1 MRSMTGYGRGEATNG
16 DVSVVVE
23 IKSVNNRFRDVN
35 VRMPRE
41 YMMLE
46 ARIATA
52 VKAAVTRGRVDV
64 FVRRSATESNQL
76 VHADPVLAERYL
88 VAVRAVA
95 QRLQLP
101 ASEVQLDAILS
112 QPGVLSLREIE
123 ADALTEWEV
132 VETAL
137 LAALQE
143 LMEMRATEGAALRT
157 DLMGHLAALERQHIE
172 VSTQTD
178 GLVARLHQ
186 RLEERLKR
194 LLGDRFDA
202 ARVVQEAAVL
212 ADKADVSEELARL
225 VSHFSQFRSALDA
238 TEPIG
243 RRLEFLVQEMNREVN
258 TLGSKSAEHPVSA
271 AVIDMKSVLER
282 VREQAANVE

>member
-1 MRSMTGYGRGEATNG
+1 MNSMTGYGRGEATNG
-16 DVSVVVE
+16 GVSVVVE
-23 IKSVNNRFRDVN
+23 LKSVNNRFRDVN

-46 ARIATA
+46 SRIVSA
-52 VKAAVTRGRVDV
+52 VKGSVARGRVDV
-64 FVRRSATESNQL
+64 YVRRSATESNQT

-95 QRLQLP
+95 QRLQLSTD
-101 ASEVQLDAILS
+101 AVQLDSILG
-112 QPGVLSLREIE
+112 QPGVLSLREVE
-123 ADALTEWEV
+123 ADALGEWEV

-137 LAALQE
+137 Q
-143 LMEMRATEGAALRT
+143 
-157 DLMGHLAALERQHIE
+157 AALEELIRMRRTEGEALRADLLSHLVALERKHIE
-172 VSTQTD
+172 VSKQAS
-178 GLVARLHQ
+178 GLTERLHN
-186 RLEERLKR
+186 RLQERLNR
-194 LLGDRFDA
+194 LLSDRFDA
-202 ARVVQEAAVL
+202 ARLAQEAAVL

-225 VSHFSQFRSALDA
+225 VSHFSQFRTALESA
-238 TEPIG
+238 EPTG

-271 AVIDMKSVLER
+271 AVVDMKSVLER

>member
-1 MRSMTGYGRGEATNG
+1 MNSMTGYGRGEATNG
-16 DVSVVVE
+16 GVTVVVE
-23 IKSVNNRFRDVN
+23 LKSVNNRFRDIN

-41 YMMLE
+41 YMVLE
-46 ARIATA
+46 PRVVGA
-52 VKAAVTRGRVDV
+52 VKAQVSRGRVDV
-64 FVRRSATESNQL
+64 YIRRSATESNQT

-101 ASEVQLDAILS
+101 ADNVQLDAILN
-112 QPGVLSLREIE
+112 QPGVLSLREVE

-137 LAALQE
+137 QAAVEQLI
-143 LMEMRATEGAALRT
+143 EMRGVEGKALRA
-157 DLMGHLAALERQHIE
+157 DLLTHLSALERKHIE
-172 VSTQTD
+172 VSKQTR
-178 GLVARLHQ
+178 GLVERLHT
-186 RLEERLKR
+186 RLEERLQR
-194 LLGDRFDA
+194 LLSDRFDPGRIA
-202 ARVVQEAAVL
+202 QEAAVL

-238 TEPIG
+238 TEPVG

-271 AVIDMKSVLER
+271 AVVDMKSVLER

>member
-1 MRSMTGYGRGEATNG
+1 MNSMTGYGRGEATNG
-16 DVSVVVE
+16 GVTVVVE
-23 IKSVNNRFRDVN
+23 LKSVNNRFRDIN

-41 YMMLE
+41 YMVLE
-46 ARIATA
+46 PRVVGA
-52 VKAAVTRGRVDV
+52 VKEQVSRGRVDV
-64 FVRRSATESNQL
+64 YIRRSATESNQT

-101 ASEVQLDAILS
+101 ADNVQLDAILN
-112 QPGVLSLREIE
+112 QPGVLSLREVE

-137 LAALQE
+137 QAAVEQLI
-143 LMEMRATEGAALRT
+143 EMRGVEGKALRA
-157 DLMGHLAALERQHIE
+157 DLLTHLSALERKHIE
-172 VSTQTD
+172 VSKQTR
-178 GLVARLHQ
+178 GLVERLHT
-186 RLEERLKR
+186 RLEERLQR
-194 LLGDRFDA
+194 LLSDRFDPGRIA
-202 ARVVQEAAVL
+202 QEAAVL

-238 TEPIG
+238 TEPVG

-271 AVIDMKSVLER
+271 AVVDMKSVLER